1 MTMSS
6 QKQLLISRPYAQ
18 DKKDTDIRVQV
29 STELL
34 QTLWLKEVISPTIT
48 ELEENPF
55 MEINS
60 MMKTLLKNTIN
71 HIYCRWLMQEKIQ
84 MDHNSL

>member
-1 MTMSS
+1 MSS
-6 QKQLLISRPYAQ
+6 QKQLQTSGLYAQ
-18 DKKDTDIRVQV
+18 DKKVSDIRVQA
-29 STELL
+29 STELF
-34 QTLWLKEVISPTIT
+34 QTLWLKVVISPTTT

-60 MMKTLLKNTIN
+60 MTKTSLKNTLN
-71 HIYCRWLMQEKIQ
+71 HIYCQWLMQEKIQ